1 MKSILVDALRQANGD
16 DTDQALSDSGS
27 FDTSQEP
34 LDPPANETIE
44 DDHGELE
51 LMSTTNALVVQEE
64 TQHDVDEF
72 VEANETDAEL
82 ETEAD
87 FEDVATGPV
96 SFEPVDD
103 EHAMTVAGMMPL
115 PVTRRQAPRLALLA
129 PLLCVVLGF
138 GVAASWLLINKLGIS
153 SIGLGTSVAQASRL
167 SPEDGSGSDP
177 VPESRFRFLDE
188 GAPGPEEGSTQ

>member
-34 LDPPANETIE
+34 LDLPANDTLE

-64 TQHDVDEF
+64 AQHETNVGVDDSP
-72 VEANETDAEL
+72 VDL

-87 FEDVATGPV
+87 FEDAATGPV

-153 SIGLGTSVAQASRL
+153 GIGLGTSVAQAGRL
-167 SPEDGSGSDP
+167 SPDDGSGSDP